1 MSHQPVRMHI
11 ASIGISKICFLFSL
25 AFCGL
30 LFLLIPALQPPA
42 HQLDW
47 PRPRPQVRQ
56 AQARLSK
63 HRGIST
69 ASAYSEIAESTTRLI
84 SSSAG
89 QKDKTEITKNDSP
102 QGAGDSEGGVH
113 LQEHGGGPSGYRSQD
128 LLMLEDIFIA
138 VKTTRKYH
146 LSRLELLIKTWISQA
161 KEHVRRAAH
170 LSHGIPKT
178 IAIFKNNIRVWNFCS
193 QLT

>member
-56 AQARLSK
+56 AQARLPK
-63 HRGIST
+63 HGGIST
-69 ASAYSEIAESTTRLI
+69 ASGIAESTTGHI
-84 SSSAG
+84 SISAG

-102 QGAGDSEGGVH
+102 KRAGASDGGVH
-113 LQEHGGGPSGYRSQD
+113 LQERGAGLVGYRSQD

-146 LSRLELLIKTWISQA
+146 MSRLELLIKTWISQA
-161 KEHVRRAAH
+161 KEHVRRAAG
-170 LSHGIPKT
+170 SC
-178 IAIFKNNIRVWNFCS
+178 CS
-193 QLT
+193 

>member
-47 PRPRPQVRQ
+47 PRPRPQVKQ
-56 AQARLSK
+56 QARLAK
-63 HRGIST
+63 HHGIST
-69 ASAYSEIAESTTRLI
+69 ASAYSGIAESTTRLI

-102 QGAGDSEGGVH
+102 KRAGDSEEGVH
-113 LQEHGGGPSGYRSQD
+113 LQERGGGLLGYRSQD

-146 LSRLELLIKTWISQA
+146 MSRLELLIKTWISQA
-161 KEHVRRAAH
+161 KEHVRRAAG
-170 LSHGIPKT
+170 S
-178 IAIFKNNIRVWNFCS
+178 CCC
-193 QLT
+193 